1 VRQKSSSRYQLL
13 SKSVFLFLCVLWLSG
28 CATVGWYG
36 QAAVGQLEMLC
47 KREPIDRVLADPE
60 TPDALRERLET
71 ALEAREF
78 AISELHLPDSRSYTY
93 YADLERDAAVW
104 NVVATPRF
112 SMQAKTWC
120 YPLVGCVAYR
130 GYFRE
135 TAADRQARRLSE
147 RGLDTAVVPAV
158 AYSTLGWF
166 ADPVLNT
173 MLRHDEAWLAG
184 LIFHELAHEALYVRD
199 DTAFNEAYARLVE
212 REGVRRWL
220 GMRGEDDR
228 LARWEDEQ
236 ARQQAFIDLL
246 LAARDELVELY
257 RSQRPEAEMAA
268 GKRDAFRRLRERIE
282 AFAREHDTDRYRGWL
297 EGDLNNAHL
306 ASVATYEAGVAAFAR
321 LLEERCEGDLAC
333 LHDSAAEMADWSRA
347 RRTRFLA
354 GED

>member
-1 VRQKSSSRYQLL
+1 
-13 SKSVFLFLCVLWLSG
+13 
-28 CATVGWYG
+28 
-36 QAAVGQLEMLC
+36 
-47 KREPIDRVLADPE
+47 
-60 TPDALRERLET
+60 
-71 ALEAREF
+71 
-78 AISELHLPDSRSYTY
+78 
-93 YADLERDAAVW
+93 
-104 NVVATPRF
+104 
-112 SMQAKTWC
+112 
-120 YPLVGCVAYR
+120 
-130 GYFRE
+130 
-135 TAADRQARRLSE
+135 
-147 RGLDTAVVPAV
+147 VPAV

-220 GMRGEDDR
+220 GMRGQDDR